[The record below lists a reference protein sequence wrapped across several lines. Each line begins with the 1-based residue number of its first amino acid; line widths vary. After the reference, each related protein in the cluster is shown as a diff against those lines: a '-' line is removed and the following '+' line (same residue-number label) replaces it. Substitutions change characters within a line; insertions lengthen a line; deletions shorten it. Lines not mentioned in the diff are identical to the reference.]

1 MLASLKVASNTSSTN
16 SRKDIRMDYNQLKE
30 KLSMLDPV
38 LKEMNIKTLTISEDE
53 IQLTLSEIKQKP
65 KVRDRYFR
73 SDDTRFS
80 QSRKRI
86 KDPRWIKI
94 ADTLHLTPKEWLD
107 REYPGLDYDKIM
119 GYMYRNKTKSIRECC
134 EYCRE

>member
-1 MLASLKVASNTSSTN
+1 
-16 SRKDIRMDYNQLKE
+16 MDYNQLKE

-38 LKEMNIKTLTISEDE
+38 LKGMNIKTLTISEDE

-65 KVRDRYFR
+65 KAKYKYFR
-73 SDDTRFS
+73 SNDTKFS

-94 ADTLHLTPKEWLD
+94 ADTLHITPKEWID
-107 REYPGLDYDKIM
+107 REYPGLDYSKLM
-119 GYMYRNKTKSIRECC
+119 SYMYRHKDKSVRECC
-134 EYCRE
+134 ESCRE

>member
-1 MLASLKVASNTSSTN
+1 MLASLKVASSTSSTS
-16 SRKDIRMDYNQLKE
+16 SRKDIKMDYNQLKE

-65 KVRDRYFR
+65 KVKDTFFR
-73 SDDTRFS
+73 SNNTRFS

-94 ADTLHLTPKEWLD
+94 ADTLHITPKEWI
-107 REYPGLDYDKIM
+107 ETNYPDVDYGKLM
-119 GYMYRNKTKSIRECC
+119 GYMYRYKDKSVRECC
-134 EYCRE
+134 ESCLE

>member
-1 MLASLKVASNTSSTN
+1 
-16 SRKDIRMDYNQLKE
+16 MDYNQLKE

-38 LKEMNIKTLTISEDE
+38 LKEMNIKTLTISEDD
-53 IQLTLSEIKQKP
+53 ITISLSCEEQEVSKQEEPKP
-65 KVRDRYFR
+65 LKYAFKSRESKLDH
-73 SDDTRFS
+73 
-80 QSRKRI
+80 SRKRI

-94 ADTLHLTPKEWLD
+94 ADTLHVTPKEWID
-107 REYPGLDYDKIM
+107 REYPGLDYNKLM

>member
-1 MLASLKVASNTSSTN
+1 MLASLKVASSTSSTN
-16 SRKDIRMDYNQLKE
+16 SRKDIKMDYSQLKE

-38 LKEMNIKTLTISEDE
+38 LKGMNIKTLTISEDE

-65 KVRDRYFR
+65 KAKHKYFR
-73 SDDTRFS
+73 SYGTRFS

-94 ADTLHLTPKEWLD
+94 ADTLHITPKEWID
-107 REYPGLDYDKIM
+107 REYPGLDYNKLM
-119 GYMYRNKTKSIRECC
+119 SYMYRNKTKSIRECC

>member
-1 MLASLKVASNTSSTN
+1 
-16 SRKDIRMDYNQLKE
+16 MDYNQLKE

-38 LKEMNIKTLTISEDE
+38 LKDTNIKTLTISEDE

-65 KVRDRYFR
+65 KVKDTFFR
-73 SDDTRFS
+73 SNNTRFS

-94 ADTLHLTPKEWLD
+94 ADTLHITPKEWID
-107 REYPGLDYDKIM
+107 REYPGLDYNKLM

-134 EYCRE
+134 ESCRE